1 MTKEFSEILD
11 QVFDLRDVI
20 ERREELESFKDDHES
35 DPKGGYF
42 SEDESQELDD
52 IVSFMDEVKGY
63 GGDEQFNG
71 DWYPLT
77 FIRDDYFV
85 EYAEE
90 LLKDCGDLP
99 QNIPHYIE
107 IDWQATAN
115 NILVDYASVEI
126 DGTTYWYR

>member
-1 MTKEFSEILD
+1 MTKEFNEILD
-11 QVFDLRDVI
+11 SVFDLRDVI
-20 ERREELESFKDDHES
+20 ERREELESLKDDHES

-42 SEDESQELDD
+42 SEDEAQELSD
-52 IVSFMDEVKGY
+52 IIAFMDEVKGY

-77 FIRDDYFV
+77 FIRDDYFID
-85 EYAEE
+85 YTEE